1 MKVTITSRDCDK
13 VNQIV
18 PIMQEHL
25 GPVMN
30 LARIKLLAFVLHALC
45 IVQTVSLHKISSAMP
60 TGVERDSNLR
70 RLQRFLAGYAL
81 SLDLIAI
88 VIFAL
93 LPVKTG
99 LVLSLDRTNWK
110 FGDVNINILMLGVTY
125 KGVAFPLLFTMLDK
139 RGNSNWKERTRLID
153 RFIRLFGAEC
163 IDSLVAD
170 REFVGKQWVGYLNNR
185 RIRYCL
191 RIKQNFWLRNPKSS
205 EDVRA
210 WHLFHGLRLGQERVY
225 DKLFLLKGEYVYIAG
240 AMLKNSDG
248 VPELQILICYNRP
261 EAAVATYRQ
270 RWQIETH
277 LRDIDRIARLTAMV
291 CMALVWAYLVGEHK
305 DMSVKAVRI
314 LKHGK
319 RAKSLVKY
327 GLEEIANVF
336 LRPLYK
342 PKFDVFKFLSCV
354 LRKRY

>member
-1 MKVTITSRDCDK
+1 MKVTITPRDCDK

-18 PIMQEHL
+18 PIMQAHL

-45 IVQTVSLHKISSAMP
+45 IVQTVSLHKIASAMP

-270 RWQIETH
+270 RWQIETPPARH
-277 LRDIDRIARLTAMV
+277 RPHRASYGDGLHGIGMGVSRWRTQGYECESCQDKTRQESQIAGKVWPGRNRKHIPQTALQAEIRCLQIFVM
-291 CMALVWAYLVGEHK
+291 YL
-305 DMSVKAVRI
+305 DPQ
-314 LKHGK
+314 
-319 RAKSLVKY
+319 
-327 GLEEIANVF
+327 N
-336 LRPLYK
+336 
-342 PKFDVFKFLSCV
+342 
-354 LRKRY
+354 

>member
-1 MKVTITSRDCDK
+1 MKVTTTPRDCDK
-13 VNQIV
+13 VNPIV

-45 IVQTVSLHKISSAMP
+45 VVQTVSLHKIASAMP
-60 TGVERDSNLR
+60 TSVERDSNLR
-70 RLQRFLAGYAL
+70 RLQRFLAEYAL
-81 SLDLIAI
+81 NLDIIAK

-110 FGDVNINILMLGVTY
+110 FGEVNINILMLGVTY
-125 KGVAFPLLFTMLDK
+125 KGVAFPLLFTLLDK
-139 RGNSNWKERTRLID
+139 RGNSNWQERTQLID

-163 IDSLVAD
+163 MIPSLPTESLSASSGSSISTTD
-170 REFVGKQWVGYLNNR
+170 APDF
-185 RIRYCL
+185 
-191 RIKQNFWLRNPKSS
+191 RNPKSCQ
-205 EDVRA
+205 DVRA
-210 WHLFHGLRLGQERVY
+210 WHLFHGLKLGQERVY

-261 EAAVATYRQ
+261 EAAVATYKQ
-270 RWQIETH
+270 RWQIETCFRAMKSSGFNIEDTH

-291 CMALVWAYLVGEHK
+291 CVALVWAYLVGEHK
-305 DMSVKAVRI
+305 DRNVKSIRI

-327 GLEEIANVF
+327 GLEEITNVL

-342 PKFDVFKFLSCV
+342 QKFDVFKFLSCT
-354 LRKRY
+354 